1 MKNNNFEDI
10 VYNRTS
16 VKVFDENVKIERE
29 EMLEILNKAVKAPS
43 SVNLQPWRFVVVDT
57 PEGKDILRPLIRFNT
72 RQNDTSSAMIVLFG
86 DMQCYKKAEDIYS
99 RAVKKELMPENIKQE
114 LMGMFM
120 PYYENMPKQK
130 MNDIVKI
137 DTSLMAMQLMLVA
150 RAYGYDTNPIGG
162 FEEDKIAEALDVD
175 PKRYVP
181 VMIVAIGKANYQSHS
196 SIRLD
201 AEEITT
207 FK

>member
-1 MKNNNFEDI
+1 MKNNNFEDV

-16 VKVFDENVKIERE
+16 IKVFDENIKIDRE
-29 EMLEILNKAVKAPS
+29 EMLEMLNKAVKAPS

-72 RQNDTSSAMIVLFG
+72 RQNDTSAAMIVLFG
-86 DMQCYKKAEDIYS
+86 DMQCYQKAEDIYS
-99 RAVKKELMPENIKQE
+99 RAVEKGLMPENIKQE
-114 LMGMFM
+114 LMGMFV
-120 PYYENMPKQK
+120 PFYENASKQK

-150 RAYGYDTNPIGG
+150 RAYGYDTNAIGG
-162 FEEDKIAEALDVD
+162 FEEDKIAEALGVD
-175 PKRYVP
+175 PERYVP
-181 VMIVAIGKANYQSHS
+181 VMIIAIGKANYQSHG